1 METQHFCTHCGSP
14 INDDMQFCPRCGRE
28 IRNDRQGFSMD
39 DNTRTEFTPEVT
51 TKVGHSTDARRSLI
65 FGFVSFFLALF
76 GIPAIIY
83 GLRDKEDEW
92 SLAGMIMGVCA
103 CIVLTIDA
111 VLSIMSLF

>member
-1 METQHFCTHCGSP
+1 MLSYIDEIQRTRKKEKGSESFLF
-14 INDDMQFCPRCGRE
+14 IFLDL
-28 IRNDRQGFSMD
+28 
-39 DNTRTEFTPEVT
+39 
-51 TKVGHSTDARRSLI
+51 SLSSSD
-65 FGFVSFFLALF
+65 FF

-103 CIVLTIDA
+103 CIVLTINA

>member
-14 INDDMQFCPRCGRE
+14 INDDMQFYPRCGRE

-65 FGFVSFFLALF
+65 FGFVSFFLGFF

>member
-1 METQHFCTHCGSP
+1 
-14 INDDMQFCPRCGRE
+14 
-28 IRNDRQGFSMD
+28 MD

-51 TKVGHSTDARRSLI
+51 TKVGHSTDANLFTVLREHSSPTWLRVLLMDTRRSLI
-65 FGFVSFFLALF
+65 FGFVSFFFGFF

-103 CIVLTIDA
+103 CIVLTINA